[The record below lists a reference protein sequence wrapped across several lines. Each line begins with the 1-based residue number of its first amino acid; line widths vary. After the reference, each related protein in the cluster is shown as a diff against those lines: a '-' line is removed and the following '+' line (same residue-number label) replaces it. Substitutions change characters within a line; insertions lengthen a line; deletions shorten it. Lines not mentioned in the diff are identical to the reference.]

1 MEHTVSKLASEAAQI
16 KEQVSLVLH
25 RLDSIES
32 KMPAET
38 IVAESGLKNAL

>member
-16 KEQVSLVLH
+16 KDQVSIVLQ
-25 RLDSIES
+25 RLDIIES

-38 IVAESGLKNAL
+38 IVTELGLKNAL